1 MRNQRAAGQFAWER
15 AEKCTDGK
23 HRALFAAV
31 DARNVFA
38 PTDAVAASNSLDGTG
53 FGQAVRH
60 AHARSARLLVTLF
73 AFALAL
79 FAVITVAPRVAFA
92 EDYSMPQVNID
103 ATVGT
108 DGSLHVVE
116 ERTFAFSGGYSSAR
130 FSLDLP
136 YDGTLVVNGVWMGD
150 PDDIDQNGNVI
161 STPLR
166 NVTFDQDWREG
177 GGPSVS
183 SYAVDKPRD
192 TIYVYFN
199 SADEACTITLDYTVE
214 DALGVYRDVGELY
227 WTYVASN
234 WDTDSQNVTL
244 NVHIPVPT
252 DTVATPG
259 EDVLAWG
266 HGPQDG
272 AVAINADGSVTC
284 TCPTVRAGQ
293 YAAVRLVFPSPW
305 LVDVPIE
312 VRQKHQTVAILD
324 DVIQEEEGWT
334 DVASEQQGNWLSAKA
349 GLAGFSILLLLAV
362 FVLWACIGKEH
373 RPRGKGGFEPE
384 KLDSWMDMHPAVAG
398 RLWRFD
404 RESASDVTAAV
415 LRLAAEGYVSIQR
428 DAVPQGDDA
437 KPGHY
442 VLVCTRS
449 ACASG
454 SPDAAEGFAPA
465 LSAEEPNAP
474 KNAFSALDR
483 ATLDL
488 LFARCGDGAHALP
501 FSAIVRAAEEH
512 PHEFL
517 SWLNDWQK
525 VLSENVQAQGL
536 FEKKGWR
543 LQIPV
548 MVLGAVWALAGFAC
562 WYFLHDASYAAI
574 MAPTGLLLMLCG
586 AHMPRRSQAG
596 AELNAK
602 CETLRAWLK
611 ERAGGESDTPVDDTM
626 PRGASE
632 GDRSENDEL
641 RGNLAIYA
649 YVLGVA
655 SPEGADALTSALDE
669 GWKVARDALRA
680 HVRSR

>member
-1 MRNQRAAGQFAWER
+1 
-15 AEKCTDGK
+15 
-23 HRALFAAV
+23 
-31 DARNVFA
+31 
-38 PTDAVAASNSLDGTG
+38 
-53 FGQAVRH
+53 
-60 AHARSARLLVTLF
+60 
-73 AFALAL
+73 
-79 FAVITVAPRVAFA
+79 
-92 EDYSMPQVNID
+92 
-103 ATVGT
+103 
-108 DGSLHVVE
+108 
-116 ERTFAFSGGYSSAR
+116 
-130 FSLDLP
+130 
-136 YDGTLVVNGVWMGD
+136 
-150 PDDIDQNGNVI
+150 
-161 STPLR
+161 
-166 NVTFDQDWREG
+166 
-177 GGPSVS
+177 
-183 SYAVDKPRD
+183 
-192 TIYVYFN
+192 
-199 SADEACTITLDYTVE
+199 
-214 DALGVYRDVGELY
+214 
-227 WTYVASN
+227 
-234 WDTDSQNVTL
+234 
-244 NVHIPVPT
+244 
-252 DTVATPG
+252 
-259 EDVLAWG
+259 
-266 HGPQDG
+266 
-272 AVAINADGSVTC
+272 
-284 TCPTVRAGQ
+284 
-293 YAAVRLVFPSPW
+293 
-305 LVDVPIE
+305 
-312 VRQKHQTVAILD
+312 
-324 DVIQEEEGWT
+324 GWT

-384 KLDSWMDMHPAVAG
+384 ELGSWTDMHPAIAG

-415 LRLAAEGYVSIQR
+415 LRLVDKGYVSLRR
-428 DAVPQGDDA
+428 DVTLQGDGA
-437 KPGHY
+437 KPAHY
-442 VLVCTRS
+442 ALVC
-449 ACASG
+449 AEPLCADR
-454 SPDAAEGFAPA
+454 SPDAAEKFVPA
-465 LSAEEPNAP
+465 LSAEETNAP

-488 LFARCGDGAHALP
+488 LFARCGDGARTLP

-525 VLSENVQAQGL
+525 VLSEDVQAQEL

-543 LQIPV
+543 LQIPI

-562 WYFLHDASYAAI
+562 WYFLRDAFYAAI
-574 MAPTGLLLMLCG
+574 MVPTGALLMLCG

-596 AELNAK
+596 AELNAQ

-611 ERAGGESDTPVDDTM
+611 ERAGGASDTPVDDTM